1 MGIEEEKKRRRERV
15 IFLHLYTQSITIL
28 KKKKKKRY
36 WPSKES
42 DRFSK
47 TLSYPAA
54 FLKNNNN
61 NI

>member
-1 MGIEEEKKRRRERV
+1 MGIEEEKKKEIKGYIPEFV
-15 IFLHLYTQSITIL
+15 HTVYNYT
-28 KKKKKKRY
+28 KKKKRY

-54 FLKNNNN
+54 FFKKQ
-61 NI
+61 